1 MKLRLFAT
9 AMFVVVSI
17 MSVTRAAMPSAITSP
32 RIVAD
37 DLDRFWVAYDAI
49 LHLDDPAQQQA
60 QLQTLYIDKGTP
72 GLKAFMQAKGY
83 TAATYVQAIRQYPKY
98 WNSIRPRVP
107 LVRQSLAG
115 LDQHLERFRQ
125 LYPAMRPATVY
136 LEIGA
141 LRSAGTTLNDKVLL
155 GAEMIA
161 GDARSDT
168 SQMPERLQ
176 RFFAGYFA
184 SEPLSNLDLLAV
196 HEYVHTQQRG
206 ERQSLLAQALY
217 EGTADFVAERITG
230 HLPKLDYVA
239 YGPAHDTAVKQ
250 AFERDMLGDDY
261 SSWLYNST
269 ENPFGTRDLGYYVGY
284 AICAHYYARAPDK
297 QAAIKAMLEL
307 DYADQPAVQAFV
319 DASAYFGAEAAAAR
333 DTTRPR

>member
-17 MSVTRAAMPSAITSP
+17 MSVTRAAMPSATTSP

-60 QLQTLYIDKGTP
+60 QLQKLYIDKGTP

-125 LYPAMRPATVY
+125 LYPTMRPATVY

-230 HLPKLDYVA
+230 HPPKLDYVT
-239 YGPAHDTAVKQ
+239 YGPAHDAAVKQ

-319 DASAYFGAEAAAAR
+319 DASAYFGAGPAAAR
-333 DTTRPR
+333 NTTRPR